1 MLVQLHQTRVFPLL
15 PAALW
20 TGEAFLGDGR
30 SKGGVTSL
38 CKNILGAGFCSFS
51 AGDKLKGHIGLGRG
65 GMSVGAQDVLRGP

>member
-1 MLVQLHQTRVFPLL
+1 MGGPEPEAALMLVQLRQTRVFPLL

-38 CKNILGAGFCSFS
+38 CKNILGAYPQH
-51 AGDKLKGHIGLGRG
+51 D
-65 GMSVGAQDVLRGP
+65 